1 MERLIPQCPVL
12 ESLGIDSSFC
22 DDVEVLRVRS
32 RSLLRFT
39 HLSDCCDDS
48 DEEFVVE
55 IDAPK
60 LEYFRVGDHRYC
72 V

>member
-1 MERLIPQCPVL
+1 M
-12 ESLGIDSSFC
+12 
-22 DDVEVLRVRS
+22 RS